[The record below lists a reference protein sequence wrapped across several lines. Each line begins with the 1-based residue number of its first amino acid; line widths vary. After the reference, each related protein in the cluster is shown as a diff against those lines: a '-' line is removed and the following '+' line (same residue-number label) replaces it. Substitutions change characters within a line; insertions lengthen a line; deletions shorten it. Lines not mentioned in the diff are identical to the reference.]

1 MDIAERMRL
10 VRTIEKMNENKKFTQ
25 KIGLKDVS
33 VFWKSRKKKRA
44 CYDVENVKETHN
56 YENCKFGE

>member
-44 CYDVENVKETHN
+44 YYDVENVKETHN